1 MTIHDPSARTST
13 GTTRRFRLRGL
24 RLRPRRARAAKAVP
38 DARARERD
46 RRRLALIDRRLGA
59 ESPHLASMFAMFN
72 RLTLADEISGH
83 EQLPPTARPRLAV
96 LRSTHVA
103 VLVMLAAMI
112 ALFFALGTQLHSAVR
127 PCGSSV
133 TAAVTAQAAAQT
145 TSCSAYATN
154 K

>member
-13 GTTRRFRLRGL
+13 DTTRRFRLRSL
-24 RLRPRRARAAKAVP
+24 WLRRARVGKAVP
-38 DARARERD
+38 DARTRERD

-59 ESPHLASMFAMFN
+59 ESPQLASMFAMFN
-72 RLTLADEISGH
+72 RLTTADEIIGH
-83 EQLPPTARPRLAV
+83 EQLPPPARPRLAV

-103 VLVMLAAMI
+103 VLVMLAAVI
-112 ALFFALGTQLHSAVR
+112 ALFFALGTQLHTAVR